1 MEELAVKFYDSMN
14 ITKPNQI
21 NPECLAEYFDIDFE
35 KDKKKSLY
43 AEFGDYK
50 LIHVSDQ
57 CRHSSGSH
65 WHALHE
71 FAHFLLAHKEGESVD
86 SANHRSNER
95 EAINWRFA

>member
-71 FAHFLLAHKEGESVD
+71 FAHFLLAPVD
-86 SANHRSNER
+86 SVNHRSNER